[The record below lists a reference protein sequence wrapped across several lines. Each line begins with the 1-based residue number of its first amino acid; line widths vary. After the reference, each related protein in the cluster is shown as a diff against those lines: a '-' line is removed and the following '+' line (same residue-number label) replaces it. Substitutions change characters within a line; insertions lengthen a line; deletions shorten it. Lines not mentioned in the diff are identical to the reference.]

1 MGPFVMQP
9 HPETGTP
16 IGAMALLDAAAR
28 LIGHEWQLAKAEVSR
43 NVGRASVGAGL
54 LAGAFFIGT
63 IAVGVLAGAG
73 VAALAAAGLELWL
86 AALIVGG
93 GLALIAGIMAAI
105 GLRKLSA
112 RQLIPARTLSNIQR
126 DMDMLK
132 EAANG

>member
-1 MGPFVMQP
+1 
-9 HPETGTP
+9 
-16 IGAMALLDAAAR
+16 MALLDAAAR
-28 LIGHEWQLAKAEVSR
+28 LIGHEWKLAKAEVSR
-43 NVGRASVGAGL
+43 NVGRAGVGAGL
-54 LAGAFFIGT
+54 LASAFFIGT
-63 IAVGVLAGAG
+63 ISVGVLAAAA

-93 GLALIAGIMAAI
+93 GLALIAGILAAI